1 LRRVRRRGSRKRAEF
16 SSLLQILQF
25 RFSIGGTTLGAVSPE
40 PAPPAP
46 HAATAAPVSRGG
58 LARVFAVSWLAYASY
73 YLGRKGFSVAKA
85 SVARE
90 LGLSPANLAVID
102 TAFLVAYAAGQ
113 VPSGLAADRLGARR
127 LVAGGLLA
135 SAIACALFGW
145 VGGAALLGLC
155 FAVNGLAQS
164 TGWPGTTRLM
174 ADVTAPGERGRVMGA
189 WSTCYQVG
197 GIAATALAAFLLE
210 HHGWRAAFHGPALW
224 LAAMGVAVLVLL
236 PRSPAGASQAAAALS
251 TPDARG
257 GRLAARVL
265 ANPVL
270 LSYGACYFCLKL
282 IRYSLL
288 FWLPYYLHTEAG
300 FGEAQSGY
308 LSTSF
313 EIGGVAGSVG
323 LGYAS
328 DRSTRGRAAVALLSI
343 LGLAV
348 ALLLYA
354 RLQTGA
360 APLHFAL
367 IAAIGA
373 LLFGPDA
380 LLSGAAAQDAGG
392 ARDAATAVGVVNG
405 MGSAGALLQGVLT
418 IGVQQAFDWNAL
430 FYVFVGLS
438 LLAAL
443 CLLPALRAR

>member
-1 LRRVRRRGSRKRAEF
+1 
-16 SSLLQILQF
+16 
-25 RFSIGGTTLGAVSPE
+25 
-40 PAPPAP
+40 
-46 HAATAAPVSRGG
+46 
-58 LARVFAVSWLAYASY
+58 VFAVSWLAYASY

-90 LGLSPANLAVID
+90 LGLSPASLAVID

-113 VPSGLAADRLGARR
+113 VPSGVAADRLGARR

-135 SAIACALFGW
+135 SAIACALFGLA
-145 VGGAALLGLC
+145 GSAALLALC

-174 ADVTAPGERGRVMGA
+174 ADVTTPGERGRVMGA

-197 GIAATALAAFLLE
+197 GIAATALAAFLLH
-210 HHGWRAAFHGPALW
+210 HHGWRAAFHVPALW
-224 LAAMGVAVLVLL
+224 LAAMAAAVFVLL
-236 PRSPAGASQAAAALS
+236 PMRSSPPPTAAFPNVPVPVPAF
-251 TPDARG
+251 T
-257 GRLAARVL
+257 RVL
-265 ANPVL
+265 ASPVL

-354 RLQTGA
+354 RLHDAA

-367 IAAIGA
+367 MAAIGA

-392 ARDAATAVGVVNG
+392 ARDAATAVGLVNG
-405 MGSAGALLQGVLT
+405 MGSAGALLQGALT
-418 IGVQQAFDWNAL
+418 IGVQQAFGWNAL

-443 CLLPALRAR
+443 CLLPALRLR